1 MIKLETI
8 FSQVSLKLHV
18 NLANVT
24 GASLLSDCI
33 KKEIKIYL
41 LTSVLEELKISC
53 INLLYYKVRDKKFE
67 YKVDKILQLILI
79 SVQKKVKQDFQFL
92 NTNINYASSESKW
105 LLKNLE
111 TEDGELLK
119 LVFNWLILDSISIPN
134 SHRELQTNNLIIS
147 IIETLVIKLTEI
159 LTYLLLIEL
168 SSNRIIVEDDTNID
182 LLSINSQKNNLYW
195 QSYIKANFLKPK
207 YIYTGVYSL
216 KIITNRGICNKLVY
230 LPKLRLQEKKYL
242 STLQF
247 IVLMYLESLD
257 FLYPKIRLIFNNAY
271 KTILGVF

>member
-1 MIKLETI
+1 MRKLEMI

-18 NLANVT
+18 NLANIT
-24 GASLLSDCI
+24 GSSLLSDCL

-41 LTSVLEELKISC
+41 LTCVLEEMKRLC
-53 INLLYYKVRDKKFE
+53 INLMYYKACNKHFE
-67 YKVDKILQLILI
+67 YKVDKVLQLIIL
-79 SVQKKVKQDFQFL
+79 SVQKKVKQELYFL
-92 NTNINYASSESKW
+92 NTNINYGSSESKW

-119 LVFNWLILDSISIPN
+119 LVFKRLVLDVTPISATDKDIQAVKLI
-134 SHRELQTNNLIIS
+134 TS
-147 IIETLVIKLTEI
+147 IIETLVLKLTEI

-168 SSNRIIVEDDTNID
+168 SSNRAIVEDSTNID
-182 LLSINSQKNNLYW
+182 ILSINSQKNNLYW

-216 KIITNRGICNKLVY
+216 KILTSRGLCNKLVY
-230 LPKLRLQEKKYL
+230 LPKLRLKEKKYL

-247 IVLMYLESLD
+247 TVLMYLESLD
-257 FLYPKIRLIFNNAY
+257 FIYPKIRLIFASLY
-271 KTILGVF
+271 KTASGVF